1 MKEQVCVI
9 REKST
14 GSGGGSS
21 RGYWSPMAKD
31 DTKGK
36 RKRRPSAAVDAW
48 VKKSRG
54 YAWLPSPLRSSLKRN
69 ISLPQPKAFS
79 VHTTPPSSLDSVN
92 NLEHSENVKCLRL
105 SFS

>member
-1 MKEQVCVI
+1 VI

-14 GSGGGSS
+14 G

-54 YAWLPSPLRSSLKRN
+54 YAWLPSPLL
-69 ISLPQPKAFS
+69 
-79 VHTTPPSSLDSVN
+79 T
-92 NLEHSENVKCLRL
+92 
-105 SFS
+105 